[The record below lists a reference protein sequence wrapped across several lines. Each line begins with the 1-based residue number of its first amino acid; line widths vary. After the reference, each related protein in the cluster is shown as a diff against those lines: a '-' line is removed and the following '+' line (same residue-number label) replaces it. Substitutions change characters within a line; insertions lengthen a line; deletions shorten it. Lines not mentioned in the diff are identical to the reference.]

1 MALFIRH
8 LLRSLG
14 QRLLSAAVALPVLGV
29 VVWAGTL
36 WVAVV
41 TALAAIW
48 GLRELYPLFVA
59 AGYRPIPWAGSLLAM
74 GLLTVAALNSGVL
87 VLLVLG
93 GGIGLLL
100 ALALVRQG
108 IRRGPGA
115 WLTTVIGAV
124 GLGLPLAMALL
135 LRHRDDGMEWLLVG
149 LFAVFATDTSAY
161 AVGRLVGRRPMAPRI
176 SPGKTWEGA
185 AGGFAG
191 GVGATVGL
199 VALLGLPFVAW
210 ATVALGAGIGVMA
223 QVGDLGESRLK
234 RLAGVKE
241 AGALIPG
248 HGGLLDRMDS
258 LVLVFPL
265 VYYVATVWPA
275 A

>member
-1 MALFIRH
+1 MPLLTRH
-8 LLRSLG
+8 LSQSLG

-29 VVWAGTL
+29 VVWAGRP
-36 WVAVV
+36 WIAVV
-41 TALAAIW
+41 AALAVIW
-48 GLRELYPLFVA
+48 GLRELYSMFRA
-59 AGYRPIPWAGSLLAM
+59 AGYRPIPWAGSFLAVGLLAA
-74 GLLTVAALNSGVL
+74 AALDSGVL

-93 GGIGLLL
+93 SGVGLLL
-100 ALALVRQG
+100 ALALLLQG
-108 IRRGPGA
+108 IGRGPGA
-115 WLTTVIGAV
+115 WLATMMGAAGV
-124 GLGLPLAMALL
+124 GLPLATVLL
-135 LRHRDDGMEWLLVG
+135 LRHRDDGMEWLLLG
-149 LFAVFATDTSAY
+149 LFAAFATDTTAY

-210 ATVALGAGIGVMA
+210 ATVALGVGITVAA
-223 QVGDLGESRLK
+223 QVGDLAESRLK
-234 RLAGVKE
+234 RLAGVKD
-241 AGALIPG
+241 AGVLIPG

-265 VYYVATVWPA
+265 VYYVAMVWPTA
-275 A
+275 